1 MVGLAYP
8 SMTEFGSPLVDVMIQ
23 NDVLPMNVF
32 AFYMA
37 MNDVEESELV
47 FGVID

>member
-1 MVGLAYP
+1 MVEYGV
-8 SMTEFGSPLVDVMIQ
+8 PLMDKMIE

-47 FGVID
+47 FGVIDENRY